1 MTRFFYDVFNS
12 NRIIYL
18 KVLLPRGQSK
28 LDREQE
34 KELAKDMKEKIGRM
48 GQVFHNFHKVGNLS
62 TKESIM
68 KNLFDKP
75 KTTLIY
81 NYEEGILNFIVAT
94 YPEYQQ
100 LLEGAIAAQFPN
112 CSIERTVK
120 PKFFKKKYSDI
131 MPIRPKKDPIFNIK
145 IYKQQ
150 ADDPMN
156 NIIDAIGKIS
166 RYDTLNIVIPIKPL
180 GDEFNKKS
188 QKAIDRLYKNLSV
201 YEHGTGRRKYL
212 IMPRKLIGFLIN
224 GPSKDLL
231 TSRKEEESVT
241 MVRMVKAKEDYLNAM
256 GEESALP
263 FFNSAILITTSSD
276 EKANLETN
284 VDQIVNALTVYGD
297 EYGNELED
305 TQGKADMFGWIF
317 KPLRKIAVNNFIT
330 KFFFAKN
337 IF

>member
-1 MTRFFYDVFNS
+1 
-12 NRIIYL
+12 
-18 KVLLPRGQSK
+18 
-28 LDREQE
+28 
-34 KELAKDMKEKIGRM
+34 M

-62 TKESIM
+62 TKESMM
-68 KNLFDKP
+68 KTLFDKP

-81 NYEEGILNFIVAT
+81 NYEDGVLNFIVAT

-112 CSIERTVK
+112 CSIEKTIK
-120 PKFFKKKYSDI
+120 PKFFKKRYSDI
-131 MPIRPKKDPIFNIK
+131 MPIKPKKDPVFNIK

-150 ADDPMN
+150 PDDPIN

-180 GDEFNKKS
+180 GDEFNRKS

-201 YEHGTGRRKYL
+201 YEHGTGWRKYIL
-212 IMPRKLIGFLIN
+212 MPRKLIGFLVN
-224 GPSKDLL
+224 GPSKELL
-231 TSRKEEESVT
+231 TSKKEEESVT

-256 GEESALP
+256 GEEAALP

-276 EKANLETN
+276 EKTNLESN
-284 VDQIVNALTVYGD
+284 IDQIVNALTVYGD

-305 TQGKADMFGWIF
+305 TQTKADI
-317 KPLRKIAVNNFIT
+317 L
-330 KFFFAKN
+330 
-337 IF
+337 

>member
-1 MTRFFYDVFNS
+1 
-12 NRIIYL
+12 
-18 KVLLPRGQSK
+18 
-28 LDREQE
+28 
-34 KELAKDMKEKIGRM
+34 
-48 GQVFHNFHKVGNLS
+48 
-62 TKESIM
+62 
-68 KNLFDKP
+68 
-75 KTTLIY
+75 
-81 NYEEGILNFIVAT
+81 
-94 YPEYQQ
+94 
-100 LLEGAIAAQFPN
+100 
-112 CSIERTVK
+112 
-120 PKFFKKKYSDI
+120 
-131 MPIRPKKDPIFNIK
+131 
-145 IYKQQ
+145 
-150 ADDPMN
+150 
-156 NIIDAIGKIS
+156 
-166 RYDTLNIVIPIKPL
+166 
-180 GDEFNKKS
+180 
-188 QKAIDRLYKNLSV
+188 
-201 YEHGTGRRKYL
+201 
-212 IMPRKLIGFLIN
+212 MPRKLIGFLIN

-330 KFFFAKN
+330 KFFFARN